1 MVSFVRAPTAARVI
15 SVLCLVLAAALPAV
29 AHDQHHRDKDRHHH
43 HHHHR
48 HHQHRVE
55 GHVVSSDGAPIAGAH
70 VVLVGNTGRIS
81 AESDRHGTFHFE
93 KIPSGTYNVIASA
106 PGYATLTERAI
117 AIEADAG
124 KISLVLFRATN
135 ASLVTIGEVRTSAG
149 GSVSTSS
156 GPSLALSAQSSAAA
170 AQTSVADMLWSQLA
184 LTPVLPLG
192 GGSNATVS
200 YAVRGPDPTET
211 LVDVDGHQVNN
222 GNTGDFDLSLVDP
235 AALQT
240 VQVVY
245 GISPS
250 SLLGPNT
257 IGGAL
262 NILTLQPTQEPH
274 AMLRLFGGS
283 YGSYG
288 GTVQTTG
295 TQARLGYA
303 LSLHGATA
311 SGSVNQIVDGQ
322 SVGSGFL
329 GNSAIAKL
337 RYGLGGTNGYG
348 YVQIDVRN
356 ENETKDLSALLT
368 SYTPPGNHSGGGNDA
383 LSTASPLDRAASPF
397 TVYSNTGLGAH
408 QSDYGLDLQLP
419 LGRQLVDGTP
429 STMLSFSH
437 LTGLASQ
444 SVWGA
449 GVGAAVGSCQLDG
462 CQYLYD
468 QRDLRG
474 DDWLELDHRFSSGLL
489 SLKYDFGT
497 EALTTQYVQQQVQA
511 HAVFAG
517 GPVPDEAQSSPA
529 TPAYT
534 VPLAQT
540 QRSLVL
546 RYDGSPTAHVHY
558 SLAAYLSNFSTFG
571 SSFDPRA
578 GFVWTPSGSTAL
590 RASVGTTF
598 QAPQL
603 SELISLPPADRVP
616 VGGIVYTGNPN
627 LQPDHATEYD
637 LGVEQIVGRAGRQL
651 HVSADAYQ
659 NDLRATAEQLVVKP
673 LPGCPS
679 KAYPVCPVSYPVNAG
694 DGIYRGIDLRAD
706 QQLGAFHLRAGWD
719 VDSSFL
725 TTIPNSVQDGTLVAY
740 QQSLGQ
746 PLHKAYLGI
755 EHDVARG
762 FSYGANLD
770 YEGTYNELNRSPYA
784 TLDARVSYRQ
794 DGYQLGLYGTNL
806 TNVYANPFTINGG
819 GVPYGAQLGNPMIPT
834 NAYVLQGTKIVLVVT
849 RSM

>member
-1 MVSFVRAPTAARVI
+1 
-15 SVLCLVLAAALPAV
+15 LLLVAAASPAV
-29 AHDQHHRDKDRHHH
+29 AQDSRHRDEHGRHDKDY
-43 HHHHR
+43 HR
-48 HHQHRVE
+48 HDRVE
-55 GHVVSSDGAPIAGAH
+55 GHIVSSDGAPIAGAH
-70 VVLVGNTGRIS
+70 VVLIGATGRIS
-81 AESDRHGTFHFE
+81 AESDRKGTFHFE
-93 KIPSGTYNVIASA
+93 KVAGGTYNVIASA

-117 AIEADAG
+117 AIEPGAG
-124 KISLVLFRATN
+124 TLSLVLFRATN

-170 AQTSVADMLWSQLA
+170 GQTSVADMLWSQLA

-283 YGSYG
+283 YGNYA

-337 RYGLGGTNGYG
+337 RYGLGGANGYG

-368 SYTPPGNHSGGGNDA
+368 SYTPPAYHGGGGNEA
-383 LSTASPLDRAASPF
+383 VSAAWPLDRAPSPF

-408 QSDYGLDLQLP
+408 QADYGLDLQLP

-429 STMLSFSH
+429 ATMLSFSH

-444 SVWGA
+444 SVWGP

-474 DDWLELDHRFSSGLL
+474 DDWLELDRRFSSGLL
-489 SLKYDFGT
+489 SLKYDLGT

-511 HAVFAG
+511 HVVFASA
-517 GPVPDEAQSSPA
+517 PMPDDGQPSPP

-558 SLAAYLSNFSTFG
+558 SLATYLSNFSTFG
-571 SSFDPRA
+571 SSVDPRA
-578 GFVWTPSGSTAL
+578 GFVWTPSGNTAL

-603 SELISLPPADRVP
+603 SELLSLPPADRVP

-627 LQPDHATEYD
+627 LQPDRATEYD
-637 LGVEQIVGRAGRQL
+637 VGIERIFGRAGRQL
-651 HVSADAYQ
+651 HLSADAYQ

-679 KAYPVCPVSYPVNAG
+679 KEYPVCPVSYPVNAG

-706 QQLGAFHLRAGWD
+706 QQLGAFDLRAGWD

-725 TTIPNSVQDGTLVAY
+725 TTIPNSVQDGTLVPY

-746 PLHKAYLGI
+746 PLHKAYLGM
-755 EHDVARG
+755 ERDAAAG

-770 YEGTYNELNRSPYA
+770 YEGAYNELNRPPYA
-784 TLDARVSYRQ
+784 TLDAHVTYRQ
-794 DGYQLGLYGTNL
+794 DGYQFGLYGTNL
-806 TNVYANPFTINGG
+806 TNVYANPFTIDGG
-819 GVPYGAQLGNPMIPT
+819 GVPYGAQPGTPMIPT
-834 NAYVLQGTKIVLVVT
+834 NAYVLQGAKIVLVIT
-849 RSM
+849 RAM